1 MTAIIVIASITLA
14 LVVLMIMDMMV
25 MRSEIIEQVAE
36 KVIIMLK
43 SECKGQ
49 GGAGEQS
56 ETKEQNEI
64 KK

>member
-36 KVIIMLK
+36 KVIIMLQ
-43 SECKGQ
+43 SERKGK
-49 GGAGEQS
+49 GSTGEQN
-56 ETKEQNEI
+56 ETKEQN

>member
-36 KVIIMLK
+36 KVIIMLQ
-43 SECKGQ
+43 SERKGK
-49 GGAGEQS
+49 GSTEEQN
-56 ETKEQNEI
+56 ETKEQN